1 MDLADKVIEANQ
13 QEVMQ
18 KQSGDMAPEGYYTDD
33 LGFWV
38 EQDIRRHKMRFAE
51 YVYFRC
57 RRMNPGLNVR
67 DGSRLYNRGSL
78 VKRDPLA
85 IASLAGLPEMLQK
98 PISNWVFDKLV
109 EESPRLDR
117 TKIEIKPGW
126 LWDIEKCKI
135 IKVGEKGK

>member
-13 QEVMQ
+13 QEVIQ
-18 KQSGDMAPEGYYTDD
+18 KQSGDIAPDGYYTDD

-67 DGSRLYNRGSL
+67 EGSRLYNRGSL
-78 VKRDPLA
+78 VRRDPLT
-85 IASLAGLPEMLQK
+85 IASLARLPEMLQK

-109 EESPRLDR
+109 EESPKLDR

-126 LWDIEKCKI
+126 LWDMEKCEI
-135 IKVGEKGK
+135 IKVGEKGE